1 MRPMLAY
8 DSSLPP
14 WIEFEDHFTLQPRTV
29 TMFKPQNFQVSYLMA
44 RQLLTRMCVTFWI
57 GCIWG
62 FFLQVNFQFVSKK
75 EKKRKDREVC
85 HKRMVYVIMTKWDRD
100 IIILNYV
107 FLLASHI
114 HTQILKVQLPDLN
127 TWSLFTSSLSTHW
140 NDG

>member
-1 MRPMLAY
+1 MNRIWGPLYTTAEDRDY
-8 DSSLPP
+8 VQTPKFSSVLFDGKT
-14 WIEFEDHFTLQPRTV
+14 IVDKDVCHFLDWL
-29 TMFKPQNFQVSYLMA
+29 YL
-44 RQLLTRMCVTFWI
+44 
-57 GCIWG
+57 G